1 MRSKSLRPSEL
12 QVSSVRW
19 KRSPDRA
26 DSRKDSGHPLGIQGI
41 WGAGLL
47 AGSWVRQLDSQPLPS
62 VSSRGTLG
70 GFSPP
75 LNSPYRGSAKVQRVT

>member
-1 MRSKSLRPSEL
+1 MWSRSLRPSEL

-26 DSRKDSGHPLGIQGI
+26 DSRKDSGHPRGIQGI

-47 AGSWVRQLDSQPLPS
+47 AGSWVRQLDSQPLRQFLAEGPWAAS
-62 VSSRGTLG
+62 H
-70 GFSPP
+70 P
-75 LNSPYRGSAKVQRVT
+75 L